1 MPVESL
7 SKLKLEKIQRYTTR
21 DLFDLVFTDYKDY
34 PSELAKIPNLETYAK
49 RQIAQIVNAIGLQP
63 VSTLQEF
70 FLVVNEVA
78 EEIATTGGV
87 TTEQISTFIDSAGA
101 VAADTGVSFGGGG

>member
-7 SKLKLEKIQRYTTR
+7 SKLKLEKIQRYSTR

-34 PSELAKIPNLETYAK
+34 PSELTKIPDLETYAK
-49 RQIAQIVNAIGLQP
+49 RQVAQIVNAIGLQP
-63 VSTLQEF
+63 VATLQEF

-78 EEIATTGGV
+78 AEIATTGGV
-87 TTEQISTFIDSAGA
+87 TTEQISNIIDSAGTA
-101 VAADTGVSFGGGG
+101 AADTGVSIGGGG